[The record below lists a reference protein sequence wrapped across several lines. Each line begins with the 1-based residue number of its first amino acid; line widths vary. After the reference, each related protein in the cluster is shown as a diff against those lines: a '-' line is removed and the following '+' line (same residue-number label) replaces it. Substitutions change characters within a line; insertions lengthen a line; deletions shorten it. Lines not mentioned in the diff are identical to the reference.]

1 MQQHRPGQPES
12 PIEIQFWNAWQQ
24 RVPHLPLVL
33 QYPACGGAYRL
44 DFAYVPARIAI
55 ELDGYTHHSSHA
67 RFTQDRKRQRDLI
80 RDGWRVL
87 VFSGTEVF
95 HQAERCVDEARATI
109 EQLAGIPA
117 ASSLPT
123 PSPQPLPGRARP
135 PAPFHPGVIVGV
147 VLLLM
152 LGPGLVI
159 RPHSTPTA
167 QVIQATDG
175 PLPTSAARSWAT
187 LPTATLDI
195 EPPHPEIV
203 QPLNQTPTVP
213 VLRMAHV
220 VPPEL
225 NIHATM
231 GVEGIVI
238 TRVKQGTS
246 VAILEEQL
254 FNASPWIRIRVQED
268 GEVIEGWVNGGFLR

>member
-33 QYPACGGAYRL
+33 QYPVCGGAYRL

-95 HQAERCVDEARATI
+95 HHAERCVDEARATI
-109 EQLAGIPA
+109 EQLAGLPA
-117 ASSLPT
+117 ASSLPI
-123 PSPQPLPGRARP
+123 PPLQPRPGQARLSFP
-135 PAPFHPGVIVGV
+135 LHPGIIVGV
-147 VLLLM
+147 VLLVL
-152 LGPGLVI
+152 LGLGLII
-159 RPHSTPTA
+159 RPHSTPA
-167 QVIQATDG
+167 GQISQATDG
-175 PLPTSAARSWAT
+175 PLPTSAARSWNT

-195 EPPHPEIV
+195 EPPHPETV
-203 QPLNQTPTVP
+203 QPLNQTPALP
-213 VLRMAHV
+213 ALRTAQV
-220 VPPEL
+220 VPSEL
-225 NIHATM
+225 NVHATV
-231 GVEGIVI
+231 GVSGAVI
-238 TRVKQGTS
+238 IRVKHGTS
-246 VAILEEQL
+246 VEILEEQV
-254 FNASPWIRIRVQED
+254 FNGSLWARIRVQNE
-268 GEVIEGWVNGGFLR
+268 GNVIEGWVNDGFLR